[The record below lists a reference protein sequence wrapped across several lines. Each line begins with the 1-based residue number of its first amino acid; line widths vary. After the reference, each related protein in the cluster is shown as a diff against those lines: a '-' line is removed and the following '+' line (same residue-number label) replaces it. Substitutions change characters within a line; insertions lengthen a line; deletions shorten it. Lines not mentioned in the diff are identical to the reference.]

1 MFELFVVGPV
11 AAVAG
16 GLGLARRCIACQ
28 AVRRNPA
35 ACPGFGEG
43 CLALPKPAPAPGP
56 PAQTPIS

>member
-16 GLGLARRCIACQ
+16 GLGLARRCIDCQ

-43 CLALPKPAPAPGP
+43 CLALPKPP
-56 PAQTPIS
+56 PQPQAETPTS